1 MRRILSWL
9 SLLTTLAIAPAMA
22 AELCPS
28 LQTTPQVPSKED
40 LKTCADLDPIVRKPN
55 GTDLKSYETALT
67 TWLQKFCHRRED
79 LGWTRDKTVRD
90 TGPYIA
96 TLGNGKWSGANYGTH
111 APVVIW
117 YSPDMIA
124 WLKTNR
130 GENPANPPAPIPDG
144 AIMIKEIYES
154 PASRCRDNDPL
165 MLKPGNGIALMV
177 RDSTAAHDGW
187 FWGYFGW
194 GQNQNTDWPPRPG
207 NTLPYMG
214 FGQYC
219 MNCHASAHDNLTFAS
234 LTNIKD
240 QPGHPIDFLSMDF
253 FQQAS
258 NQDHVPPAEKDHH
271 AAAAMAAAIAAALPN
286 VVHQSAPTQPNRA
299 AYMTALGLP
308 HFAMPTDI
316 ASITMPSATYDN
328 VWVSAAGPNPH
339 AMFLTS
345 DQCLGCHSAG
355 TTGLRY
361 DMTEPTPQGTLL
373 NFSPYG
379 AWRYTPMGLAGRD
392 PVFFAQLA
400 SETQTFHDTISPTV
414 QDTCLGCHGM
424 MGQRQFGIDNQC
436 QPFSRAQVDAVPFPT
451 GASAKD
457 APFGALS
464 REGVSCLTCHRIAIG
479 AQNENPVRDESWNKC
494 GLQRQAELNPDNTG
508 FARTFTGSFLL
519 GRPDRINGPFTDPKT
534 VPMVHALGNTP
545 VHNPAIESFE
555 ACGSCHT
562 VHLPI
567 MRGTDL
573 LGRTY
578 EQTTYAE
585 WAFSAYRVGSTP
597 DGPLPQGAG
606 SRAQDCQGCHMPEQA
621 GHGTDD
627 AYRSK
632 IASIEEVTGFPQAEH
647 TAAREDV
654 DLPYRTGFAKHLLV
668 GLNYFLVQSAK
679 QFSDVLGLP
688 NVDQMLFD
696 MAPDPTLVTRQSIEH
711 QASSETA
718 DIAVEK
724 IAVTNGVL
732 NATVRVTNKTG
743 HKFPSGVSFRRA
755 FITFD
760 VRDAAGHVLWS
771 SGRSNDAG
779 LLVDETG
786 KPIPGEL
793 WWKPD
798 CTARLDPDKRVHQP
812 HYLTID
818 QQNQAQIFEELV
830 TAPPPTGPAHCGWD
844 AEPSGALT
852 TSFLSICA
860 KLKDNRILPD
870 GFLPL
875 QQRTAIATA
884 LGAHNDLAEDA
895 GPKGVG
901 TAPGYDTGGFSSVIY
916 RVKLDGLKAKP
927 ASVTATLSF
936 QATPPYFLQDRFCT
950 AKGADT
956 NRLAY
961 IASGLDVTKTPI
973 AGWKLNMVSTGPV
986 RVP

>member
-1 MRRILSWL
+1 MPRILSWL
-9 SLLTTLAIAPAMA
+9 SLLAALAVAPAMA

-28 LQTTPQVPSKED
+28 LQTTPQVPTTAEA
-40 LKTCADLDPIVRKPN
+40 LKACADLDPIVRKPN
-55 GTDLKSYETALT
+55 GTDLKAYETALT
-67 TWLQKFCHRRED
+67 DWLQKFCHRRES
-79 LGWTRDKTVRD
+79 LGWVRDKTVRD
-90 TGPYIA
+90 TGPFIA
-96 TLGNGKWSGANYGTH
+96 TLGNGKWSGTPFGTH

-117 YSPDMIA
+117 YSPDMIE
-124 WLKTNR
+124 WLKANR
-130 GENPANPPAPIPDG
+130 GEHPTNPPPSIPDG
-144 AIMIKEIYES
+144 AMMIKEMYEA
-154 PASRCRDNDPL
+154 PASQCRDKDPL
-165 MLKPGNGIALMV
+165 MLRPGKGIALMV
-177 RDSTAAHDGW
+177 RDQNGSHDGW

-194 GQNQNTDWPPRPG
+194 GQEQNADWPPRPG

-234 LTNIKD
+234 LSNIKD

-258 NQDHVPPAEKDHH
+258 NQDHVPPADKDQHG
-271 AAAAMAAAIAAALPN
+271 AAAMAAALAAAA
-286 VVHQSAPTQPNRA
+286 VHAPAPPPSTRA

-308 HFAMPTDI
+308 GYAIPTDV

-328 VWVSAAGPNPH
+328 VWATAGGANPH
-339 AMFLTS
+339 GMFLTS

-355 TTGLRY
+355 TTGLRF

-373 NFSPYG
+373 NVSPYG

-400 SETQTFHDTISPTV
+400 SEMQTFHAPISPDV

-424 MGQRQFGIDNQC
+424 MGQRQHGIDTLC
-436 QPFSRAQVDAVPFPT
+436 QPFTRAQVDAVPYPT
-451 GASAKD
+451 GAGAHD
-457 APFGALS
+457 ARFGALA
-464 REGVSCLTCHRIAIG
+464 REGISCLSCHRIAIG
-479 AQNENPVRDESWNKC
+479 AQNENPVRDEDWNKC
-494 GLQRQAELNPDNTG
+494 GLARQAALNPDNRG

-519 GRPDRINGPFTDPKT
+519 GRPDRINGPFADPKT

-545 VHNPAIESFE
+545 MHNPAIETSE
-555 ACGSCHT
+555 TCIGCHT
-562 VHLPI
+562 VHLPV
-567 MRGTDL
+567 MRGTEL

-585 WAFSAYRVGSTP
+585 WAFSAFRVGSTP

-606 SRAQDCQGCHMPEQA
+606 GKAQDCQGCHMPEEA
-621 GHGTDD
+621 GHGSDE

-668 GLNYFLVQSAK
+668 GLNYFLVQSAH
-679 QFSDVLGLP
+679 QFPDVLGLP

-696 MAPDPTLVTRQSIEH
+696 KAPDPTLVTRQAILH
-711 QASSETA
+711 QAANETA

-724 IAVTNGVL
+724 IGVANGVL

-755 FITFD
+755 YIEFK
-760 VRDAAGHVLWS
+760 VLDAAGRVLWS
-771 SGRSNDAG
+771 SGRSNNAG
-779 LLVDETG
+779 VLVDENG
-786 KPIPGEL
+786 KPIDGEY
-793 WWKPD
+793 WWKGD
-798 CTARLDPDKRVHQP
+798 CSARIDPDKRLHQP
-812 HYLTID
+812 HYLTIER
-818 QQNQAQIFEELV
+818 QNQTQIFEELV
-830 TAPPPTGPAHCGWD
+830 TAPPKTGPAHCGFD
-844 AEPSGALT
+844 AEPAGELT

-860 KLKDNRILPD
+860 KVKDNRILPD

-875 QQRTAIATA
+875 PQRTAIAEG
-884 LGAHNDLAEDA
+884 LGAHRDLAEES

-901 TAPGYDTGGFSSVIY
+901 NAPGYETGGFSSVAY
-916 RVKLDGLKAKP
+916 RVRLDGLKAKP
-927 ASVTATLSF
+927 ATVVATLHY

-950 AKGADT
+950 AKGTDT
-956 NRLAY
+956 GRLAF
-961 IASGLDVTKTPI
+961 IASGLDVTKGPT
-973 AGWKLNMVSTGPV
+973 AGWKLETVTTGAV